1 MHGKQK
7 AQLRARNSVVATF
20 LEETDVEADTIII
33 DHMINCNAMAR
44 KKISA
49 TGKNGV
55 IIGGVTTSKD
65 RIEADVISNA
75 KGVKTTLILK
85 TLPDRIVEKSA
96 IVINKRAYDG
106 INARINNMV
115 LSIEDDGHGEYRI
128 IDHEIKRYEVG
139 QFKYDEIKYISSNR
153 ARVLLVDDEPII
165 LKTFFGFLNG
175 KYDVAAV
182 NSARDAFAYMKNTI
196 PDLILLDYRIRFNEG
211 LCLSL
216 FTLSIALWLFT
227 ETQFNQFMFKNT
239 SFITVT
245 AYEILMLTPVPIALL
260 FSYGGRPKKIKRAAI
275 IAAVIPMGVWIINNT
290 LHLLGIVCLGH
301 TLKFTQ
307 AMLFVDVFFIAG
319 IQFADIIHI
328 RSRKN
333 EYRGVFWKVPLV
345 GVSILLPLAI
355 IELLKYMFTI
365 NKYPNDGILITI
377 GIMCYILALLVDSR
391 LRVYYANINIKAAS
405 EEKTR
410 FLANMSHDLRTPL
423 NAILGFN
430 EMILRESQDD
440 KITSYSSSIQS
451 AGDSMKEIINSIL
464 DINSIS

>member
-44 KKISA
+44 KKINA

-55 IIGGVTTSKD
+55 IIGGVTTSKE

-75 KGVKTTLILK
+75 KGVKTTLVLK
-85 TLPDRIVEKSA
+85 TLPDKIVEKSA

-139 QFKYDEIKYISSNR
+139 QFKYYEIKYISSNR

-196 PDLILLDYRIRFNEG
+196 PDLILLDYRMPNMTGGEMLEIMRTMPE
-211 LCLSL
+211 LA
-216 FTLSIALWLFT
+216 SIPVYFV
-227 ETQFNQFMFKNT
+227 T
-239 SFITVT
+239 SVVDKSV
-245 AYEILMLTPVPIALL
+245 MLQ
-260 FSYGGRPKKIKRAAI
+260 
-275 IAAVIPMGVWIINNT
+275 
-290 LHLLGIVCLGH
+290 C
-301 TLKFTQ
+301 
-307 AMLFVDVFFIAG
+307 MLFYPQG
-319 IQFADIIHI
+319 YLL
-328 RSRKN
+328 K
-333 EYRGVFWKVPLV
+333 PL
-345 GVSILLPLAI
+345 GKE
-355 IELLKYMFTI
+355 ELLQVV
-365 NKYPNDGILITI
+365 DGFF
-377 GIMCYILALLVDSR
+377 
-391 LRVYYANINIKAAS
+391 AS
-405 EEKTR
+405 KSK
-410 FLANMSHDLRTPL
+410 N
-423 NAILGFN
+423 
-430 EMILRESQDD
+430 
-440 KITSYSSSIQS
+440 
-451 AGDSMKEIINSIL
+451 
-464 DINSIS
+464 